1 MLRAGKWLLA
11 TVGLIG
17 FAGMAQAA
25 LPLMGTIA
33 GEKPIVLQ
41 SLQVKA
47 EVSGGTAET
56 TLHMVFYNPNRRP
69 LEGNLQFPLAAN
81 QQVTGFALDI
91 GGKMRAAVPV
101 EKSKGREVFEA
112 IERRGVDPA
121 LLEATQGNN
130 FKLRVFPVPAGGT
143 RVVEVSYS
151 ESLARRGAEL
161 AYHLPLDVND
171 ELDAFSLDMKVDGVD
186 KAPKLQGGLR
196 DFAFERDHAQGA
208 YSAHLS
214 RSHFKPAGSL
224 DVLLPVENKPRSYVQ
239 EFRGNR
245 YFLAEIPLSAA
256 RRERSVPHVVGLLW
270 DSSGSGT
277 NRHIEAELAVLD
289 AYFAKMGE
297 GEVRLTRL
305 RDRSEEV
312 KSFRVAGG
320 DWSAL
325 RRELEHTVYDG
336 ASALSDWKPEKTVGE
351 YLLFSDGLQNYGDDA
366 FPALAEGQRLYAL
379 NSATSGD
386 PTRLSAWAEHDGGR
400 LINID
405 GQAPALAA
413 HELLSEGVNLASMR
427 AEGATALVAESAFPG
442 QGLLRVAGKLTG
454 RDAMLHLM
462 LNQDGKS
469 SQLDLP
475 LPQDAPEHPLAAR
488 DWASYRLHELEG
500 ERDAHRGEIRRL
512 GEEFAIPSSETS
524 LIVLETVQDY
534 VRYDVTPPEEYRAEF
549 DRQRSW
555 RFGLREGQKQAQQ
568 EQLVAAFRERVQ
580 WWQRSFPKAGTEV
593 KMAKEEMRDML
604 APPPP
609 SAPMVRAAPIANST
623 TAMPRGETSERS
635 TFARQSEPGVL
646 GGNESARLTSRAV
659 PATAAPAL
667 AFRADS
673 NAVDTGAGFAMAKSS
688 ADGRVASESR
698 NAGIA
703 LKRWSAD
710 APYITRMKSAKAEQ
724 VYAIYLDEKP
734 SYANSSAFFLDA
746 ADILMEKGRRDLGLR
761 VLSNLAE
768 MDLENRQ
775 ILRIL
780 GYRLMEAGAPEL
792 AVPVLQKVLRLAEDE
807 PQSFRDLGL
816 AYAAAGRYQ
825 EAIDSLNEVAQRNW
839 DTRFGDVALI
849 AVGELNAVAATHN
862 SVAHPLDLS
871 RVDPRLIKNLPLDLR
886 VVMGWDA
893 DNSDMD
899 LWVTDPSGEK
909 CFYGHNATLQGGRIS
924 RDVTQGYGPEEF
936 ILHHARPGKYKI
948 EANFYGNRQQ
958 VVAGATTVQV
968 KLTSGFGTAHA
979 QDKMMTLRLRDRGDT
994 VFIGEFEVK

>member
-1 MLRAGKWLLA
+1 MLRVGKWLLA
-11 TVGLIG
+11 AAGLIG
-17 FAGMAQAA
+17 FADAA
-25 LPLMGTIA
+25 HAAMPLMGTIA

-56 TLHMVFYNPNRRP
+56 TLHMVFYNPNRRA

-143 RVVEVSYS
+143 RVVEVSYA

-161 AYHLPLDVND
+161 TYRLPLEGND
-171 ELDAFSLDMKVDGVD
+171 ELDAFSLDVTVDGAG
-186 KAPKLQGGLR
+186 KAPRVDGSMR
-196 DFAFERDHAQGA
+196 DFAFAKDRVQGA

-214 RSHFKPAGSL
+214 RSHFKPAGPL
-224 DVLLPVENKPRSYVQ
+224 DIMLPVEDKPHSYVQ
-239 EFRGNR
+239 EFQGNR
-245 YFLAEIPLSAA
+245 YFLAEIPVSVA
-256 RRERSVPHVVGLLW
+256 RRERSLPHVVGLLW
-270 DSSGSGT
+270 DSSGSGAT
-277 NRHIEAELAVLD
+277 RHVDAELAVLD

-305 RDRSEEV
+305 RDRSEETR
-312 KSFRVAGG
+312 SFRVTGG
-320 DWSAL
+320 DWRAL
-325 RRELEHTVYDG
+325 RHELESTVYDG
-336 ASALSDWKPEKTVGE
+336 ASALSDWKPEKSVGE
-351 YLLFSDGLQNYGDDA
+351 YLLFSDGLQNYGSDV

-379 NSATSGD
+379 DSAASGD
-386 PTRLSAWAEHDGGR
+386 PMRLSAWAEHGGGR

-413 HELLSEGVNLASMR
+413 RELLSEGLNLAGMR
-427 AEGATALVAESAFPG
+427 ADGATALVAESGFPAG
-442 QGLLRVAGKLTG
+442 GLLRVAGKLTR
-454 RDAMLHLM
+454 RDAMLHLT
-462 LNQDGKS
+462 LSQDGES

-475 LPQDAPEHPLAAR
+475 LPQDAPGHPLAAR
-488 DWASYRLHELEG
+488 NWASYRLHELEG
-500 ERDAHRGEIRRL
+500 ERDTHRGEIRRL
-512 GEEFAIPSSETS
+512 GEEFDIPSSETS

-534 VRYDVTPPEEYRAEF
+534 LLYDVTPPEEYRTEF
-549 DRQRSW
+549 ERMRSW
-555 RFGLREGQKQAQQ
+555 RLGIRDGGRQGQQ
-568 EQLVAAFRERVQ
+568 EQLAAAFRERQQ
-580 WWQRSFPKAGTEV
+580 WWQRSFPKAVARPYVE
-593 KMAKEEMRDML
+593 KELSRD
-604 APPPP
+604 APP
-609 SAPMVRAAPIANST
+609 AAMSVVTQPIVNST
-623 TAMPRGETSERS
+623 TVEPRGETFGLSAPLRS
-635 TFARQSEPGVL
+635 SEPAVS
-646 GGNESARLTSRAV
+646 GGNPGLS
-659 PATAAPAL
+659 
-667 AFRADS
+667 FRADAPAAS
-673 NAVDTGAGFAMAKSS
+673 SGASGFTAFAGNADFSAGLVARKSASDGKMAVEGK
-688 ADGRVASESR
+688 

-703 LKRWSAD
+703 LKRWSAN
-710 APYITRMKSAKAEQ
+710 APYITRMKAANAEQ

-746 ADILMEKGRRDLGLR
+746 ADILIEKGRRDLGLR

-775 ILRIL
+775 VLRIL
-780 GYRLMEAGAPEL
+780 GYRLMEANAPEL
-792 AVPVLQKVLRLAEDE
+792 AIPVLQKVLRLAEDE

-816 AYAAAGRYQ
+816 AYAAAGHYQ

-839 DTRFGDVALI
+839 DPRFGDIALI
-849 AVGELNAVAATHN
+849 AVGELNAIAATH
-862 SVAHPLDLS
+862 STAAQPLDLS

-909 CFYGHNATLQGGRIS
+909 CFYGHNATAQGGRIS

-968 KLTSGFGTAHA
+968 KLTTGFGTAHA
-979 QDKMMTLRLRDRGDT
+979 QDKMMTLRLHDRGDT